1 MCEIKYFSNTKSTLS
16 HKINIFLKRID
27 FSVFCSQFYYK
38 FIIIFL
44 KKEIYF
50 IWMLNKMLSVKIII
64 YLITFF
70 ANLLHYNRE
79 VVYNFINFPEKHGVF
94 WLNLHLKINTLVN
107 INEVDCCLQ
116 LQLVFLS
123 KQSMIFQSTIID
135 YCLLMNSDEIHW
147 TRFHSSLNL
156 CSSKVFYT

>member
-1 MCEIKYFSNTKSTLS
+1 
-16 HKINIFLKRID
+16 
-27 FSVFCSQFYYK
+27 
-38 FIIIFL
+38 
-44 KKEIYF
+44 
-50 IWMLNKMLSVKIII
+50 MLNKTLSVKIII

-123 KQSMIFQSTIID
+123 KQLMIFQSTIID
-135 YCLLMNSDEIHW
+135 YCLLMNSDEIH
-147 TRFHSSLNL
+147 
-156 CSSKVFYT
+156 